1 MTQQYAGNASNAWN
15 QNFDNGNQ
23 NNNDKGY
30 KGRVRASIRR
40 QCEGWI
46 AGTYRGLI
54 RNGHDPAW
62 VRWSGSA
69 WEIVPERA
77 SAVRRAIALFRSG
90 EGATRIMRTL
100 NAEGLRLTERGG
112 GAAQIYRTIRL
123 PALVGIKRI
132 ELDGE
137 HYALTDYYP
146 SIISPVEFADLQHLA
161 SDRGRRRGR
170 GEIVGLITGMGRTI
184 CGYCG
189 SAMVAQNLMHRA
201 KSDGT
206 LSPGHR
212 RLMCVAQ
219 SHAQACPVPGS
230 VSVVPIEI
238 ALLRYCSDQIN
249 LSDLQ
254 QGDSQ
259 ADNLRAHLAVRR
271 LGHLD
276 HGGQVANRSHSAAGL
291 VRQRRRCRNVAAPQ
305 RIGGRLHNLAV
316 GFHPLVVAFAE
327 NPLCRVAALVEPC
340 RHLHRLFGLHRMLLR
355 IICFAVWS
363 PSNPS
368 LKRDRAKSRAA
379 P

>member
-259 ADNLRAHLAVRR
+259 ADNLRAHLAVRAQVPAPSIVVLPR
-271 LGHLD
+271 A
-276 HGGQVANRSHSAAGL
+276 HGAAASPEHVRGKCARTKGQSNGAHA
-291 VRQRRRCRNVAAPQ
+291 RCR
-305 RIGGRLHNLAV
+305 
-316 GFHPLVVAFAE
+316 
-327 NPLCRVAALVEPC
+327 
-340 RHLHRLFGLHRMLLR
+340 
-355 IICFAVWS
+355 
-363 PSNPS
+363 
-368 LKRDRAKSRAA
+368 
-379 P
+379 